1 MRTAFALFPIL
12 LMAAL
17 PSPGAMPSFI
27 FRSISPALEDMYR
40 ETLLPADFDKDGDI
54 DFYSGSGRGSKN
66 FWFENSGGA
75 WLRRPVSD
83 SDETDVGA
91 ALLDVDGD
99 GWMDIVSTAFWY
111 RNPGFPPAAPG
122 PALSGSASVA
132 SGAAQENGF
141 QTCRYA
147 NISYLHDMYAADMD
161 GDGHEDVLTIDFD
174 GIRWYKVER
183 DSACKP
189 WTEHMV
195 NGRTPVSQ
203 HGGIAA
209 GDLDGDGDMDI
220 SRLDRWFENLDGK
233 GTDWLEH
240 LNIDFGTYW
249 PAGYGLAGRA
259 VIRDVDGDGTKDI
272 VQTDCDLPNG
282 RVAWFANIGGK
293 GLAWQRHIIK
303 DSTDGQDFHSLV
315 WADFDGDGDAD
326 LFSSGGVNSVS
337 VPRSYIWEN
346 LDGKGGAWKEHI
358 LDIGRWNHDA
368 AGADMDGDGDIDI
381 LSKTWDEGEH
391 YYLQNQLIPNPGA
404 RLRGQNPEA
413 SKGISNHNSAAT
425 PSTRPSI
432 RQFRRAS
439 KTFDAG
445 GRSLKNPAPRPAA
458 TPTPK

>member
-1 MRTAFALFPIL
+1 MRIIHGLFPIL
-12 LMAAL
+12 LMTAFPA
-17 PSPGAMPSFI
+17 GAAMPSFV

-40 ETLLPADFDKDGDI
+40 ETLLPADIDKDGDM
-54 DFYSGSGRGSKN
+54 DFYTGSGRGSKN
-66 FWFENSGGA
+66 FWFENAGGA

-99 GWMDIVSTAFWY
+99 GWMDKVSTAFWY
-111 RNPGFPPAAPG
+111 RNPGFPSG
-122 PALSGSASVA
+122 PAR
-132 SGAAQENGF
+132 ENHF

-147 NISYLHDMYAADMD
+147 NITYLHDMYAADMD
-161 GDGHEDVLTIDFD
+161 GDGHEDVLTINFD

-195 NGRTPVSQ
+195 NGTTPVSQ

-233 GTDWLEH
+233 GTDWVEH
-240 LNIDFGTYW
+240 RNIDFGTYW
-249 PAGYGLAGRA
+249 PSGWGLAGRA
-259 VIRDVDGDGTKDI
+259 VIRDVDGDGTQDI
-272 VQTDCDLPNG
+272 VQSDCDVPNG
-282 RVAWFANIGGK
+282 RVAWFANTGGN
-293 GLAWQRHIIK
+293 GLAWQRHLIK
-303 DSTDGQDFHSLV
+303 DSTDGQDFHTLV

-326 LFSSGGVNSVS
+326 LFSSGGPNSDS

-346 LDGKGGAWKEHI
+346 LDGKGGAWKEHL
-358 LDIGRWNHDA
+358 LDIGRWNHEA

-381 LSKTWDEGEH
+381 LTKTWIEGEH
-391 YYLQNQLIPNPGA
+391 YYLENQLIPNPGA
-404 RLRGQNPEA
+404 RLRGQKPEA
-413 SKGISNHNSAAT
+413 SKGLSSRNSAAS
-425 PSTRPSI
+425 PATRPSI

-439 KTFDAG
+439 KAFDAG
-445 GRSLKNPAPRPAA
+445 GRSLRSPAPSPTSKP